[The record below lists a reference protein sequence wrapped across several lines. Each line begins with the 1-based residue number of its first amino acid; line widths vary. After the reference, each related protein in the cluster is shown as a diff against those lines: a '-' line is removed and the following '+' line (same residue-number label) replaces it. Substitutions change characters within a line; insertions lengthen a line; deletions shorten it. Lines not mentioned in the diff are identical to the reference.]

1 MYNEKGDKY
10 EVMEQMDYEEIDC
23 LWYSVWYDKTI
34 RREIFRNEVKAL
46 SNYDVVIH
54 FGGLYAGGVK
64 GLKTT
69 IKALPENTR
78 LIIVTVGLADVS
90 DEENINNI
98 RRAIRRQVPAR
109 LMDNTMIFHLRGGID
124 YKKLNFKHKTM
135 MTLLYNKAKKL
146 PEEKKN
152 AEVKAMIETF
162 NSTVDFVDYRALD
175 QIAEAIK

>member
-1 MYNEKGDKY
+1 M
-10 EVMEQMDYEEIDC
+10 
-23 LWYSVWYDKTI
+23 
-34 RREIFRNEVKAL
+34 
-46 SNYDVVIH
+46 
-54 FGGLYAGGVK
+54 
-64 GLKTT
+64 KTT
-69 IKALPENTR
+69 IKALPENAR

-98 RRAIRRQVPAR
+98 RRSIRRQVPAR
-109 LMDNTMIFHLRGGID
+109 VMDNTMMFHLRGGID
-124 YKKLNFKHKTM
+124 YKNLNFKHKTM
-135 MTLLYNKAKKL
+135 MMLLYNKAKKL

>member
-1 MYNEKGDKY
+1 MKKLIVYGTQYGTTKRYAEKFSEIMDTPCISY
-10 EVMEQMDYEEIDC
+10 E
-23 LWYSVWYDKTI
+23 
-34 RREIFRNEVKAL
+34 EVKAL

-162 NSTVDFVDYRALD
+162 NSKVDFVDYVSLAPVIEAFQQKLD
-175 QIAEAIK
+175 F

>member
-1 MYNEKGDKY
+1 MKKLIVYGTQYGTTKRYAEKFSEIMDTPCISY
-10 EVMEQMDYEEIDC
+10 E
-23 LWYSVWYDKTI
+23 
-34 RREIFRNEVKAL
+34 EVKAL

-78 LIIVTVGLADVS
+78 LIIVTVGLAD
-90 DEENINNI
+90 EENINNI
-98 RRAIRRQVPAR
+98 RRSIRRQVPAW

>member
-1 MYNEKGDKY
+1 MKKLIVYGTQYGTTKRYAEKFSEIMDLPCISY
-10 EVMEQMDYEEIDC
+10 E
-23 LWYSVWYDKTI
+23 
-34 RREIFRNEVKAL
+34 EVKAL
-46 SNYDVVIH
+46 SGYDEVIH

-69 IKALPENTR
+69 IKALPENVR

-98 RRAIRRQVPAR
+98 RRSIRRQVPAR
-109 LMDNTMIFHLRGGID
+109 VMENTMMLHLRGGID

-152 AEVKAMIETF
+152 AEVRAMIEAF
-162 NSTVDFVDYRALD
+162 NSTVDFVDNHALD

>member
-1 MYNEKGDKY
+1 MKKLIVYGTEYVRITGQEEQFSEIMHTPCISY
-10 EVMEQMDYEEIDC
+10 E
-23 LWYSVWYDKTI
+23 
-34 RREIFRNEVKAL
+34 EVKAL
-46 SNYDVVIH
+46 SGYDVVIH

-64 GLKTT
+64 GLKAT
-69 IKALPENTR
+69 IKSLPENTR